1 MKNLIR
7 YESPVGRISIAD
19 NGEHITDIFFGK
31 PGSLQTRFK
40 DRETELNALAQK
52 QLEEYFAGKR
62 KEFDLP
68 LKMEGTPFQISV
80 WEALQRIPYGETRS
94 YRDIAVEIGN
104 PNSYRAVGLAN
115 NKNPISVVIPC
126 HRVIGANGDMIGYG
140 GGLNKKRRLL
150 ELERNHREEPEA

>member
-1 MKNLIR
+1 MKHLIR
-7 YESPVGRISIAD
+7 YESPIGRISIAD
-19 NGEHITDIFFGK
+19 DGENITDMFFGK

-40 DRETELNALAQK
+40 DKETELNKKAQA
-52 QLEEYFAGKR
+52 QLEEYFEGTR

-68 LKMEGTPFQISV
+68 LKLEGTPFQVSV
-80 WEALQRIPYGETRS
+80 WEALMKIPYGETRS
-94 YRDIAVEIGN
+94 YRDIAEQIGN

-115 NKNPISVVIPC
+115 NKNPISVIIPC

-150 ELERNHREEPEA
+150 ELEKNNI

>member
-7 YESPVGRISIAD
+7 YDSHIGRISIAD
-19 NGEHITDIFFGK
+19 DGECITDVFFGK
-31 PGSLQTRFK
+31 PGSLQTRFR
-40 DRETELNALAQK
+40 DHETRLNQAAQT
-52 QLEEYFAGKR
+52 QLEEYFSGER

-68 LKMEGTPFQISV
+68 IKLDGTPFQVSV

-94 YRDIAVEIGN
+94 YRDIAEEIGN

-115 NKNPISVVIPC
+115 NKNPISVIIPC

-150 ELERNHREEPEA
+150 DLEKKHK

>member
-7 YESPVGRISIAD
+7 YESPIGRISIAD
-19 NGEHITDIFFGK
+19 DGETITDIFFGK

-40 DRETELNALAQK
+40 DKETELNGLAQQ
-52 QLEEYFAGKR
+52 QLEEYFQGIRTA
-62 KEFDLP
+62 FDLP
-68 LKMEGTPFQISV
+68 LHLHGTPFQISV
-80 WEALQRIPYGETRS
+80 WEALRRIPYGETRS
-94 YRDIAVEIGN
+94 YRDIAEEIGN

-150 ELERNHREEPEA
+150 ELEKNGKNGK

>member
-19 NGEHITDIFFGK
+19 DGEHITDIFFGK
-31 PGSLQTRFK
+31 PGSLQTHFK
-40 DRETELNALAQK
+40 DRETKLNRRAQT
-52 QLEEYFAGKR
+52 QLEEYFEGKR
-62 KEFDLP
+62 TEFDLP
-68 LKMEGTPFQISV
+68 LKMEGTPFQVSV
-80 WEALQRIPYGETRS
+80 WEALQKIPYGETRS
-94 YRDIAVEIGN
+94 YRDIAEEIGN

-115 NKNPISVVIPC
+115 NKNPLSVIVPC

-150 ELERNHREEPEA
+150 ELEKNHKE